1 MVLSTAEVN
10 EKGGVKNAIPRVFA
24 TEHAESSPI
33 PRKILIK
40 SKENKGET

>member
-24 TEHAESSPI
+24 TGHGEPRLI

-40 SKENKGET
+40 SKKNEG